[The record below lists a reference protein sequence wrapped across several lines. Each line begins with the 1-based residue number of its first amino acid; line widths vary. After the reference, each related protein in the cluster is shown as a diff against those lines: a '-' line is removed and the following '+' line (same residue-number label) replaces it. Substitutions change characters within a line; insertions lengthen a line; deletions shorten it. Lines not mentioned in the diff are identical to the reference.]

1 MTITRR
7 QFVTNMGCVGMLA
20 LNSSALMA
28 EETSVSAEAD
38 RDSIAPGTMTVGA
51 GTYDV
56 TGEPGPELTG
66 YLARKQPSMEIGTR
80 LYARAL
86 YLSKNQENLLW
97 LSVDSL
103 AFTQDIVK
111 RVKKSLSEKF
121 GMKPCRV
128 VLSATHTHSAPSASR
143 LTNLGDYDDNYV
155 ENVLLPGI
163 DKAATTARHSTEE
176 CFLVE
181 ATGEADL
188 NRDRRGAA
196 TKHEEKRV
204 PAAAWKRP
212 DGSFKAVLVGYT
224 MHPVCHCSGLIHA
237 EWPGAVAD
245 AIGESFSPETVP
257 FVIQGACGNI
267 NPKEMS
273 VTPEQMQAVG
283 RTIVGT
289 VAKQLK
295 TAKPIPPYFAMRGRR
310 LAVLLNV
317 HDEKTIKEFADA
329 HRDLNASV
337 DNFAARK
344 MNHAS
349 AVWRSWAMKQLHEGG
364 ADYVEADVAAIIIG
378 HRAFVTSPFET
389 LSWMNPELT
398 KHTDIDCF
406 AMGYTNGCYNYL
418 AHDAAYDEGGY
429 EPDSAKLW
437 YRNFPMKRGEL
448 ERLALNSAPLV
459 ELAAKAAGY
468 KKSKQ

>member
-1 MTITRR
+1 MTVTRR
-7 QFVTNMGCVGMLA
+7 RFISDAGGAGLFA
-20 LNSSALMA
+20 LSASVLLP
-28 EETSVSAEAD
+28 ETTVSAGKNSG
-38 RDSIAPGTMTVGA
+38 DSVPETMTVGVGA
-51 GTYDV
+51 CDV
-56 TGEPGPELTG
+56 TGEPGPEMTG
-66 YLARKQPSMEIGTR
+66 FLARHQPSTEIGTHLFARVLFLRKNRER
-80 LYARAL
+80 LV
-86 YLSKNQENLLW
+86 W
-97 LSVDSL
+97 ISVDSL
-103 AFTQDIVK
+103 GFTQEIVK
-111 RVKKSLSEKF
+111 RVKESLSRKF
-121 GMKPCRV
+121 GIAPCRV

-143 LTNLGDYDDNYV
+143 LTNLGDYDDHYV

-163 DKAATTARHSTEE
+163 DNAATTAKNSTEE

-188 NRDRRGAA
+188 SIDRRGAEG
-196 TKHEEKRV
+196 KHTEKRV
-204 PAAAWKRP
+204 PALGWKRP

-245 AIGESFSPETVP
+245 AVGEAFSPDTIP

-267 NPKEMS
+267 NPKDRSIEE
-273 VTPEQMQAVG
+273 EQMRNVG

-289 VAKQLK
+289 IAEQLK
-295 TAKPIPPYFAMRGRR
+295 NAKPVHPHFAVRGRR

-317 HDEKTIKEFADA
+317 HDEKTIEAFSRSHYNEKAGPGDI
-329 HRDLNASV
+329 S
-337 DNFAARK
+337 ARK

-349 AVWRSWAMKQLHEGG
+349 VVWKTWALKQLHEGG
-364 ADYVEADVAAIIIG
+364 ADHVEADVAAIVIG
-378 HRAFVTSPFET
+378 HRAFVTAPFET
-389 LSWMNPELT
+389 LSWMNLELA

-459 ELAAKAAGY
+459 ELAAQAAGLIV
-468 KKSKQ
+468 SR